1 MQAYIRV
8 KKGMFSNKPIENMV
22 FPLIHGLKIGTL
34 GTYIKVNGEDVPG
47 FPNRNFKVFVD
58 HTDIQEATEQD
69 FRVSLGRE
77 FTNPDP
83 NTDARS
89 DEDITK
95 MFDQK
100 FEDLA
105 ELVAAAQEGVVTSM
119 IVAGNAGFGKT
130 HAVETKLDE
139 LAVLDK
145 IADRPPRY
153 QVLKGTMSTVGMVE
167 ILYKNSDRGNVLVF
181 DDCDT
186 MLFDDEALNILKA
199 ALDTGKRRWISYAK
213 DSRFLAENGVPNRF
227 LFQGSV
233 IFLTNLDFERMIN
246 RGNKKSPHF
255 EALLSRSHYV
265 DVYMSNQREMT
276 LRIKSVI
283 ENHGLLDHYKFD
295 KKEKAE
301 VVEFFF
307 RNIGNFREL
316 SLRTVIKIADLRRAS
331 PKGWKRLVNTSCVKR
346 GVLAK

>member
-1 MQAYIRV
+1 MQAYIHV
-8 KKGMFSNKPIENMV
+8 KKGIFSSKPVDNVV
-22 FPLIHGLKIGTL
+22 FPLIHGLKIGIK

-47 FPNRNFKVFVD
+47 FPRRNFKVFVD
-58 HTDIQEATEQD
+58 HIDIQEATEQD

-77 FTNPDP
+77 FTNPTLT
-83 NTDARS
+83 TDART
-89 DEDITK
+89 DEEITR

-100 FEDLA
+100 FEDLK

-130 HAVETKLDE
+130 HAVESKLDE
-139 LAVLDK
+139 LATLDR
-145 IADRPPRY
+145 IADRPARF
-153 QVLKGTMSTVGMVE
+153 QVLKGTMSTVGMVQ
-167 ILYKNSDRGNVLVF
+167 ILFNNSARGQVLVF

-199 ALDTGKRRWISYAK
+199 ALDTGKTRWISYAK
-213 DSRFLAENGVPNRF
+213 DSRFLKEHGVPNRF
-227 LFQGSV
+227 QFCGSV

-265 DVYMSNQREMT
+265 DVYMQNRREMT

-283 ENHGLLDHYKFD
+283 DNHGLLDHYKFD
-295 KKEKAE
+295 AQERAE

-307 RNIGNFREL
+307 RNISNFREL

-346 GVLAK
+346 GMLAK